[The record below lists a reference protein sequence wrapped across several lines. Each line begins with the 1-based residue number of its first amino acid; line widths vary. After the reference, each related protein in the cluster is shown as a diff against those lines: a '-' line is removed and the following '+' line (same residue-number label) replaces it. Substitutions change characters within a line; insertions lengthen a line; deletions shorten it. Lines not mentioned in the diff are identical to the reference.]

1 MLTSPQS
8 AFLLGFTKESFDW
21 VGGKLQ
27 MWCFGA
33 QVCAEG
39 EKGVTLMMI
48 NGAFLLME
56 CHLHQHV
63 HFKAPNEV
71 KPPVF
76 TCCIFLMPDFNI
88 ILKSTPYF
96 SH

>member
-1 MLTSPQS
+1 
-8 AFLLGFTKESFDW
+8 
-21 VGGKLQ
+21 
-27 MWCFGA
+27 MWRFGA

-39 EKGVTLMMI
+39 EKGATLMMI
-48 NGAFLLME
+48 NGASLLSE
-56 CHLHQHV
+56 CHLHQHA

-76 TCCIFLMPDFNI
+76 TCRRVLMPDFNV
-88 ILKSTPYF
+88 ILKSTPSF